1 MSRNGFRVLDSD
13 LHVIEPRDLYE
24 RYLDPRYKARA
35 PRPLD
40 ARQAYV
46 SNWIGVGARLGVG
59 SAAADGPREAVAVDD
74 PVAHVRLPGIERAG
88 CPGFVTGIE
97 VALVEVAGLDHME
110 VGVED
115 AEPVS
120 AHDGLPPRRCS
131 VQFQLAGRLCTRLSA
146 LSRSARRR
154 VRILGRRGHAG
165 RGTIGRP
172 VLTERRQTQQTR
184 GGNSPR
190 VLFFGNGPAL
200 CA

>member
-46 SNWIGVGARLGVG
+46 SNWIVDGYGFPRPIGRGRPDAEAR
-59 SAAADGPREAVAVDD
+59 ANAD

-154 VRILGRRGHAG
+154 ARILGRRGHAG

-190 VLFFGNGPAL
+190 VLFFGN
-200 CA
+200 